1 MKRPRRQKHKKNMHV
16 FRSPNYMNRNDNIAP
31 NPPQPNKG
39 LCLHTNANTDE
50 ELVRNS
56 TYKFNS
62 SVETL
67 INDSET
73 SRFAVYNRKN
83 GVKKVPR
90 RQNAWIIYR
99 RDKSISPEFAGTPSK
114 FISKD
119 IAKMWD
125 NEKKETIELFEAL
138 ARISV
143 KKHIERYGEDYRYN
157 PKEAK
162 KSKQLINE
170 DKSSVPPA
178 PAPSSS
184 KFEEQKN
191 FPTPPISPISSSSSD
206 SAANPEQQQPYL
218 QFSTN
223 IYFSYYTN

>member
-1 MKRPRRQKHKKNMHV
+1 MKRPRGQKHKKNMHV

-143 KKHIERYGEDYRYN
+143 KKHIERY
-157 PKEAK
+157 
-162 KSKQLINE
+162 
-170 DKSSVPPA
+170 A

-191 FPTPPISPISSSSSD
+191 FPTPPISPITSSSD